1 MRRTV
6 WRWNMLF
13 CGFFFALALAVSAP
27 GYGAVKVG
35 MGETVITPPVGIAL
49 YGYARAN
56 VSDGVHDDLHARSL
70 VIEGENGTTAVFMT
84 LALEWVSR
92 PIFDAIR
99 TGIQQETG
107 IPAQNIIICA
117 THTHSGPELQPID
130 HPYTKTLVARSIESA
145 VTAWKSRVPG
155 KIGFGSGAAREMGMN
170 DRQMLYGGLHPDP
183 EVGIIKIENLKG
195 KLLGVA
201 FNYGCHPSVLSKY
214 NLKITEDWPHYSIKG
229 LRDKLGKNVW
239 VAYYQSAQG
248 NVKVGYSAE
257 LSAVG
262 VDMPVRTFEYAEYK
276 GNMLVDA
283 VMEVLPSIRTSSR
296 PDVAVAEKTFEFPAR
311 DGFRLTVDEAQKQAD
326 AAKASMEEAEK
337 HADIYG
343 KRMIESYKMQNYLAG
358 LRLNAAKTFNG
369 PNRPKTIKIL
379 QQSARIGDTVF
390 VSFPCEVFAEIG
402 LKVKQQSPK
411 KAFVLGLAGC
421 FDEYLPTAGEFKEE
435 GYASLISPFAPE
447 AEQSLLDS
455 SREMIE
461 KVLNP
466 AQ

>member
-1 MRRTV
+1 MR
-6 WRWNMLF
+6 WDKWCNSL
-13 CGFFFALALAVSAP
+13 FFFGLLFITILSFAP
-27 GYGAVKVG
+27 SGFGAVKVG
-35 MGETVITPPVGIAL
+35 MGETVITPPIGIAL

-70 VIEGENGTTAVFMT
+70 VIEGENGSTAVFMT
-84 LALEWVSR
+84 LALEWISR

-99 TGIQQETG
+99 TGIQKETG
-107 IPAQNIIICA
+107 IPESNIIICA

-145 VTAWKSRVPG
+145 VSAWKNRVPG
-155 KIGFGSGAAREMGMN
+155 KIGFGSGVAREMGMN
-170 DRQMLYGGLHPDP
+170 DRQMLYGGQHPDP
-183 EVGIIKIENLKG
+183 EVGIIKVEDLKG
-195 KLLGVA
+195 RLLGVA

-214 NLKITEDWPHYSIKG
+214 NLKITEDWPYYSIKG
-229 LRDKLGKNVW
+229 LRDALGKKVW

-262 VDMPVRTFEYAEYK
+262 VDMPIRTFEYAEYK

-283 VMEVLPSIRTSSR
+283 VMKVLPSIKTSSR
-296 PDVAVAEKTFEFPAR
+296 LDVATAEKTFDFPAR
-311 DGFRLTVDEAQKQAD
+311 DGFRLTVEEAQKQAD
-326 AAKASMEEAEK
+326 AAKAAMVEAEK
-337 HADIYG
+337 RSDIYG
-343 KRMIESYKMQNYLAG
+343 KRMIDAYKMQNYLAG
-358 LRLNAAKTFNG
+358 LRLNAAKTFND

-390 VSFPCEVFAEIG
+390 ISFPCEVFAEIG
-402 LKVKQQSPK
+402 REVKQQSPMK
-411 KAFVLGLAGC
+411 TFVLGLAGC
-421 FDEYLPTAGEFKEE
+421 FDEYLPTASEFNEE

-455 SREMIE
+455 SRELIGM
-461 KVLNP
+461 VLKK
-466 AQ
+466 